1 MQLLGE
7 EWFLRSGDFD
17 HCGRVV
23 LRLGLAVIL
32 GGILGYEREA
42 EGKAA
47 GLRTH
52 ILVCLG
58 AALFMLV
65 PLELGASLADLTR
78 VAQGLAAGIG
88 FLGAGAILKLSR
100 EHKIH
105 GLTTAAN
112 LWVTTAVGMGAGL
125 GLFWPVII
133 AVGIAVVVLVML
145 GWLEPWLPTRR
156 RE

>member
-1 MQLLGE
+1 MGFLAE
-7 EWFLRSGDFD
+7 DWFLRPGDIEHF
-17 HCGRVV
+17 GRVFV
-23 LRLGLAVIL
+23 RLGLAVIL
-32 GGILGYEREA
+32 GGILGYERES

-78 VAQGLAAGIG
+78 VAQGVAAGIG

-100 EHKIH
+100 ERKIH

-112 LWVTTAVGMGAGL
+112 
-125 GLFWPVII
+125 
-133 AVGIAVVVLVML
+133 
-145 GWLEPWLPTRR
+145 
-156 RE
+156 